1 MSYDIELCE
10 PIGGEVIQFE
20 TPHMI
25 RGGTYAING
34 TREAWLNITYNY
46 GKHYRRVF
54 GKDGIRK
61 QIFTR

>member
-25 RGGTYAING
+25 RGG
-34 TREAWLNITYNY
+34 
-46 GKHYRRVF
+46 K
-54 GKDGIRK
+54 KC
-61 QIFTR
+61 